1 MSEAY
6 FIERGSVTKY
16 IPQERKKVK
25 RIYLYH
31 IIYFVSFI
39 ISFVF
44 TFWVFK
50 KCITDKQ
57 SLSDTISLG
66 SIFATFGS
74 AIVSVFTISLSNIY
88 ERFCFNTEILFN
100 ELCPE
105 HKWYR
110 WPFIK
115 REAHSSLYNN
125 ELTYQRLENAKIAF
139 NLGSHPLHIYLPTIR
154 EDFYDLPNWRNLLC
168 MLLKS
173 KDYESYVLNNVSSP
187 ANSLLIWDCLLDNF
201 KSIAIYKISKFM
213 IVIGESFIFSSVVY
227 AFGYNIIPF

>member
-1 MSEAY
+1 MNEAY
-6 FIERGSVTKY
+6 SIKNGSVTKY
-16 IPQERKKVK
+16 TAQERKKVK

-31 IIYFVSFI
+31 VIYVVSFI
-39 ISFVF
+39 ISFVI

-57 SLSDTISLG
+57 ILSNTISLG

-74 AIVSVFTISLSNIY
+74 AIVSIFTITLSNIY

-125 ELTYQRLENAKIAF
+125 ELTYQKLENAKITF
-139 NLGSHPLHIYLPTIR
+139 NVGSHPLHIFLPTIR
-154 EDFYDLPNWRNLLC
+154 EDFYDLPNWRNLIS

-173 KDYESYVLNNVSSP
+173 KDYESYVLNNLSSP
-187 ANSLLIWDCLLDNF
+187 ANSLLIWDCVLDNF

-213 IVIGESFIFSSVVY
+213 IIVGESFIISSIFY
-227 AFGYNIIPF
+227 AFCYTIIPF